1 MGLFNNNEEKLN
13 KLLEELGSLNAKVDL
28 MTNKLDSL
36 SSNKQDHLSYTNP
49 DHLSYTNPDILS
61 STEVKKEYSN
71 VKNNNYFDKEYTK
84 NAPVK
89 VIKGSDV
96 KIYPT
101 VSSAVRDLKV
111 PYSRVRSHIKTIDGY
126 RVINI
131 KSVNNRSKF
140 EGIPV
145 TTYKSGNVIKEYPS
159 KRAIIEDLHIASN
172 TLDTLLKKNNKGY
185 FINLEDLEK
194 SNNMVNFV

>member
-13 KLLEELGSLNAKVDL
+13 KLLEELGSLKDKVDL
-28 MTNKLDSL
+28 MTNKIDSL
-36 SSNKQDHLSYTNP
+36 SSNNP
-49 DHLSYTNPDILS
+49 SPLPSTNPDILS

-71 VKNNNYFDKEYTK
+71 VENNNYFDKEYTK

-96 KIYPT
+96 KIYPS
-101 VSSAVRDLKV
+101 VSSAVRDLNV
-111 PYSRVRSHIKTIDGY
+111 PYSRVRSHIKTIGGY
-126 RVINI
+126 RVINVE
-131 KSVNNRSKF
+131 SVNNRSKF

-145 TTYKSGNVIKEYPS
+145 TTYKSGNEIKEYPS
-159 KRAIIEDLHIASN
+159 KSAVIEDLHIASN
-172 TLDTLLKKNNKGY
+172 TLDNLLKKNNKGY

>member
-36 SSNKQDHLSYTNP
+36 SSNNTDTLSSTEP
-49 DHLSYTNPDILS
+49 DTLS
-61 STEVKKEYSN
+61 STEVKREYYN
-71 VKNNNYFDKEYTK
+71 VKNNNYLDKENTK

-101 VSSAVRDLKV
+101 VSSAVRDLNV

-131 KSVNNRSKF
+131 ESVNNRSKF

-145 TTYKSGNVIKEYPS
+145 TTYKSGNAIKEYPS
-159 KRAIIEDLHIASN
+159 KRAVIDDLHISSN
-172 TLDTLLKKNNKGY
+172 TLDNLLKKNNKGY

>member
-13 KLLEELGSLNAKVDL
+13 KLLEELGSLKDKIDL
-28 MTNKLDSL
+28 VTNKIDSL
-36 SSNKQDHLSYTNP
+36 SS
-49 DHLSYTNPDILS
+49 
-61 STEVKKEYSN
+61 TEIKKEYSD
-71 VKNNNYFDKEYTK
+71 VKANNYKEYTKNAYTKNAYTK

-101 VSSAVRDLKV
+101 VSSVVRDLKV
-111 PYSRVRSHIKTIDGY
+111 PYSRIRSHIKTIDGY

-131 KSVNNRSKF
+131 ESVNNRSKF

-145 TTYKSGNVIKEYPS
+145 TTYKSGNVIKEYSS
-159 KRAIIEDLHIASN
+159 KRAVIEDLHIASN

>member
-28 MTNKLDSL
+28 MTNKLDS
-36 SSNKQDHLSYTNP
+36 
-49 DHLSYTNPDILS
+49 LS

-96 KIYPT
+96 KIYPS
-101 VSSAVRDLKV
+101 VSSAVRDLNV
-111 PYSRVRSHIKTIDGY
+111 PYSRVRSHIKMIGGY
-126 RVINI
+126 RVINVE
-131 KSVNNRSKF
+131 SVNNRSKF

-145 TTYKSGNVIKEYPS
+145 TIYKSGNVIKEYPS
-159 KRAIIEDLHIASN
+159 KSAVIEDLHIANN
-172 TLDTLLKKNNKGY
+172 TLGNLLKKGNKGY

-194 SNNMVNFV
+194 PNNMVNFV

>member
-36 SSNKQDHLSYTNP
+36 SSNKP
-49 DHLSYTNPDILS
+49 DHLPSTNPDILS

-71 VKNNNYFDKEYTK
+71 VKNNNYLDKEYTN

-101 VSSAVRDLKV
+101 VSSAVRDLNV

-126 RVINI
+126 RVINME
-131 KSVNNRSKF
+131 SVTNRSKF

-159 KRAIIEDLHIASN
+159 KRAVIEDLHIASN
-172 TLDTLLKKNNKGY
+172 TLDNLLKKNNKGY

-194 SNNMVNFV
+194 PNNMVNFV

>member
-13 KLLEELGSLNAKVDL
+13 KLLEELGSLTAKVDL
-28 MTNKLDSL
+28 MTNKIDSL
-36 SSNKQDHLSYTNP
+36 Y
-49 DHLSYTNPDILS
+49 
-61 STEVKKEYSN
+61 STKVKKEYSD
-71 VKNNNYFDKEYTK
+71 VKANNYLNKEYTK

-101 VSSAVRDLKV
+101 VSSAVRELEV

-126 RVINI
+126 RVINME
-131 KSVNNRSKF
+131 SVTNRSKF

-194 SNNMVNFV
+194 TNNMVNFV

>member
-13 KLLEELGSLNAKVDL
+13 KLLEELGSLSAKVDL
-28 MTNKLDSL
+28 MTNKIDS
-36 SSNKQDHLSYTNP
+36 
-49 DHLSYTNPDILS
+49 LS
-61 STEVKKEYSN
+61 STEVKKEYSD
-71 VKNNNYFDKEYTK
+71 VKANNYKEYTKNAYTK

-101 VSSAVRDLKV
+101 VSSVVRDLKV
-111 PYSRVRSHIKTIDGY
+111 PYSRIRSHIKTIDGY

-131 KSVNNRSKF
+131 ESVNNRSKF

-145 TTYKSGNVIKEYPS
+145 TTYKSGNIIKEYPS
-159 KRAIIEDLHIASN
+159 KSAIIEDLHIASN

>member
-13 KLLEELGSLNAKVDL
+13 KLLEELGSLSAKVDL
-28 MTNKLDSL
+28 MTNKIDSL
-36 SSNKQDHLSYTNP
+36 ST
-49 DHLSYTNPDILS
+49 
-61 STEVKKEYSN
+61 TEVKKEYSD
-71 VKNNNYFDKEYTK
+71 VKANNYSDKEYTK
-84 NAPVK
+84 NAYTKNSPVK

-101 VSSAVRDLKV
+101 VSSVVRDLKV
-111 PYSRVRSHIKTIDGY
+111 PYSRIRSHIKTIDGY

-159 KRAIIEDLHIASN
+159 KRAIIEDLHIATN
-172 TLDTLLKKNNKGY
+172 TLDNLLKKNNKGY
-185 FINLEDLEK
+185 FINLEDLE
-194 SNNMVNFV
+194 

>member
-36 SSNKQDHLSYTNP
+36 SSNKP
-49 DHLSYTNPDILS
+49 DHLS

-71 VKNNNYFDKEYTK
+71 VKANNYKEYTKNAYTK

-159 KRAIIEDLHIASN
+159 KRAIIEDLHIATN

>member
-13 KLLEELGSLNAKVDL
+13 KLLEELESLNAKVDL
-28 MTNKLDSL
+28 MTNKLDYL
-36 SSNKQDHLSYTNP
+36 SSNNSDSF
-49 DHLSYTNPDILS
+49 S

-71 VKNNNYFDKEYTK
+71 VKSNNYFDKEYTK

-101 VSSAVRDLKV
+101 VSSAVRDLNV
-111 PYSRVRSHIKTIDGY
+111 PYSRVRKHIETIGGY
-126 RVINI
+126 QVVNTNNINLEAD
-131 KSVNNRSKF
+131 SKYA
-140 EGIPV
+140 GIPI
-145 TTYKSGNVIKEYPS
+145 TTYKAGNIVKNYPS
-159 KRAIIEDLHIASN
+159 KSAIIDDLNISRN
-172 TLDTLLKKNNKGY
+172 ILKQVLKKGNKGY

>member
-36 SSNKQDHLSYTNP
+36 SSTNP
-49 DHLSYTNPDILS
+49 ESLS

-71 VKNNNYFDKEYTK
+71 VKTNNYFAKEYTK

-96 KIYPT
+96 KIYPS
-101 VSSAVRDLKV
+101 VSSAVRDLNV
-111 PYSRVRSHIKTIDGY
+111 PYSRVRSHIKTIGGY
-126 RVINI
+126 RVINVE
-131 KSVNNRSKF
+131 SVNNRSKF

-159 KRAIIEDLHIASN
+159 KSAIIEDLHIANN
-172 TLDTLLKKNNKGY
+172 TLDNLLKKNNKGY

-194 SNNMVNFV
+194 SNNMVNFI